1 MRLANA
7 TTAVRC
13 AADGS
18 VGAVETPVDF
28 GLARQFEAQ
37 IRWTWTPPAQMARA
51 PAARAGTAV
60 FVAGDF
66 VVVERTTCPGCR
78 RVMGRAW
85 AFRPTS
91 APEATLRAVQ
101 QAAGLPPS
109 PLLRTVPAWE
119 DAPRHR
125 EHRGRVAH
133 RIAVMRVALVGLGDA
148 GRHHARALAAL
159 SREAV
164 ASWTAVVGRD
174 AARLARA
181 RAELAVPDAVASFAS
196 LDALLDARV
205 C

>member
-1 MRLANA
+1 MRRFSAPSLLLSLVSFAALSFAWTPAADDARWARHAFDHRCADVRLANA

-28 GLARQFEAQ
+28 GLARQFEAH
-37 IRWTWTPPAQMARA
+37 IRWTWTPPEQMTRA

-119 DAPRHR
+119 
-125 EHRGRVAH
+125 G
-133 RIAVMRVALVGLGDA
+133 
-148 GRHHARALAAL
+148 ARPATG
-159 SREAV
+159 STAV
-164 ASWTAVVGRD
+164 ASRIES
-174 AARLARA
+174 R
-181 RAELAVPDAVASFAS
+181 
-196 LDALLDARV
+196 
-205 C
+205 